1 MFISIGKRPGD
12 RPERNSLAE
21 HLFVCHSLDRSMN
34 LQSELGAAEQAQG
47 GLPIPRRYWSA
58 AAIWLAV
65 SMAVLDG
72 AIANVALPTIA
83 ADLGASPATSV
94 WIVNA
99 YQLTITVLLM
109 PFAALGDRLGHRRI
123 YIPGLALFTVG
134 SLGCALAHSLAGLIC
149 ARVFQG
155 IGAACVMSMNTAL
168 VRATY
173 PANMLGRGMGY
184 NALVLSMSAAAGPT
198 FAALIL
204 SVAKWSWL
212 FLINVPVGIAAILV
226 GIKALPHSGGHGHPF
241 DRVAALLSG
250 AMMGCT
256 IFGAETFARESA
268 PIGAVLII
276 SGIGAGILLVRREW
290 GDPAPL
296 FPVDLLRIR
305 IFRMSIATSI
315 VSFAAQMLAYVTLPF
330 LFQSVMG
337 RTAFETGLLMTPWP
351 LALGVVAPVAG
362 RLADRVR
369 AGLLGGVGLAI
380 FAVGLFALS
389 RLGSHPGTVDIA
401 WRMAM
406 CGIGFGLF
414 QSPNNRTIVGS
425 APRNRSGAAG
435 GMLATAR
442 LLGQTTGAVVVSI
455 AFHLAGVRVGPE
467 ILAASAVAALVAA
480 GLSLLRLRSPRTVHR
495 PEAGKTILD

>member
-1 MFISIGKRPGD
+1 VNREASIP
-12 RPERNSLAE
+12 SA
-21 HLFVCHSLDRSMN
+21 
-34 LQSELGAAEQAQG
+34 QQEQD

-58 AAIWLAV
+58 AAIWLALA
-65 SMAVLDG
+65 MAVLDG

-83 ADLGASPATSV
+83 ADLGASPATSI

-99 YQLTITVLLM
+99 YQLTITILLL
-109 PFAALGDRLGHRRI
+109 PLAALGDRLGYRRI
-123 YIPGLALFTVG
+123 YIPGLVLFTIG
-134 SLGCALAHSLAGLIC
+134 SLGCALAHSLDALIA

-155 IGAACVMSMNTAL
+155 IGAACIMSMNAAL

-173 PANMLGRGMGY
+173 PAKMLGRGIGY

-198 FAALIL
+198 LAALIL
-204 SVAKWSWL
+204 SVGKWPWL
-212 FLINVPVGIAAILV
+212 FLINLPIGIAAVIV
-226 GIKALPHSGGHGHPF
+226 GIKSLPRVNGHGHPF
-241 DRVAALLSG
+241 DWTAAVLSG

-256 IFGAETFARESA
+256 VFGAETFARESGL
-268 PIGAVLII
+268 IGGVLIAL
-276 SGIGAGILLVRREW
+276 GVAAGVWLVRREW

-296 FPVDLLRIR
+296 FPVDLLKIR
-305 IFRMSIATSI
+305 IFSMSIATST

-337 RTAFETGLLMTPWP
+337 RSAFATGLLMTPWP
-351 LALGVVAPVAG
+351 LALGVIAPIAG

-369 AGLLGGVGLAI
+369 AGLIGGIGLTI
-380 FAVGLFALS
+380 FAVGLLALS
-389 RLGSHPGTVDIA
+389 RLGTHASTIDIA
-401 WRMAM
+401 WRMAL

-442 LLGQTTGAVVVSI
+442 LLGQTTGAVVVGV
-455 AFHLAGVRVGPE
+455 AFHVAGVRVGPTL
-467 ILAASAVAALVAA
+467 LAASAVAALGAA
-480 GLSLLRLRSPRTVHR
+480 VLSLLRLRSPRTI
-495 PEAGKTILD
+495 PIEEAGKTILD